1 MSTLIRL
8 GGFSGSGGGGG
19 GVSSI
24 NGITG
29 AVDLIAGSNITL
41 TPSGGNITIA
51 STGGIT
57 FPLEAPNG
65 SASAPSY
72 AFGTGSAGSGSG
84 LYGFGANELGFST
97 NGLTAG
103 FIDTNQAWNLTGAI
117 ISTSSIQIKI
127 TKTSTN
133 YSIL

>member
-8 GGFSGSGGGGG
+8 GGFTGSGGS
-19 GVSSI
+19 VSSI

-29 AVDLIAGSNITL
+29 PVNIVAGTNVTV

-51 STGGIT
+51 ATGGIT

-65 SASAPSY
+65 SAAAPSY
-72 AFGTGSAGSGSG
+72 AFGTGSAGSNTG
-84 LYGFGANELGFST
+84 LYGFGTNELGFAT
-97 NGLTAG
+97 NGFSAG
-103 FIDTNQAWNLTGAI
+103 FIDANQAWNLTGAI

-127 TKTSTN
+127 TKTSSN

>member
-8 GGFSGSGGGGG
+8 GGFTGGGGGG

-24 NGITG
+24 NSITG
-29 AVDLIAGSNITL
+29 AIELIAGSNITL
-41 TPSGGNITIA
+41 TPAGNNITIA

-65 SASAPSY
+65 SASAPSF
-72 AFGTGSAGSGSG
+72 AFGTGSAGAGTG
-84 LYGFGANELGFST
+84 LYGFGTNELGFAT
-97 NGLTAG
+97 NGLSAG

-127 TKTSTN
+127 NKTSNN